1 MEILSRASV
10 QKTKLMRSM
19 LLHTLIILKLLIS
32 EKTLEQ
38 EKLRGKRRK
47 GHTRTSNGTLLFRVA
62 RSKVKDKRTWLLR
75 ERIRTDHNWS
85 EAWQSKSYSMSL
97 LPTHQRVCEHRR
109 YRVVPK
115 MKVTG
120 PHIRRLRIW
129 GRILQW
135 EGRERQWLCFQR
147 SVWDNSVHIRWD
159 VSINIDVTCLH
170 IVHLV
175 WLFVVAGIEE
185 RGGGG
190 VNTVCF
196 KEGSRKCS
204 VVATKI
210 RRPPLPHPRQ

>member
-190 VNTVCF
+190 
-196 KEGSRKCS
+196 GQYSM
-204 VVATKI
+204 
-210 RRPPLPHPRQ
+210 L